1 MEDAMNAEDNEYVE
15 NLLRQMKDMDEALEA
30 QFLQSGSTDDLT
42 GMIRI
47 ESAVLER
54 LPQNHPDRPSWLNN
68 LGCSLGRLFIRT
80 SDIDDLNQ
88 AIDLI
93 DMALTATPQE
103 GGARAAVLINLANQL
118 GRRFENTGSI
128 DDINRAIELAEMA
141 VDASPDHDT
150 DRVSRMNNLGSW
162 LARRFDRTSILSDL
176 NRSIEITKTTLE
188 MTPQE
193 DPTRV
198 GLLTNLSNRLGSR
211 FESTGSIDDLNQAVE
226 IANMAVGKTPQ
237 DHPNRY
243 IILNN
248 LGDKLGKRYKRIGN
262 LDDLNRAIEVS
273 SLALERISD
282 RHTHRPTLLS
292 NLGNK
297 LCTRYDRTNSI
308 EDLNR
313 AIDVTSTAVEITAQ
327 NHPERPDW
335 LTSLG
340 ICLASR
346 SDRLGT
352 MNDLD
357 TAVEVMNEAVK
368 TTPRDHPSR
377 AGRLTNTGVWLGVRS
392 DRTGS
397 IDDLNQAIDFGATAV
412 EITPE
417 GHSDRASYLGSL
429 GTLLSRRFRK
439 VGSIDDI
446 NRAIEV
452 AEEAVHIT
460 PVDHPLR
467 VGRLSNLG
475 ILLAYRC
482 DVSNSIGDLDRA
494 IEVASLALQGIPE
507 EHVDRATIL
516 NNLGNRL
523 GMRFQRTKSVDD
535 INKAIDKI
543 GMAIEVTGNNNPYQ
557 AGWQSDLGVWL
568 GERFETT
575 GSVDD
580 LNAAIEI
587 TEISVKNTP
596 RDHPDR
602 ATRLSNLGE
611 LFKKRYRQTNAPADL
626 DTARSFY
633 EEGWDCIPARPS
645 DRIKSA
651 WDAAQVLAIQL
662 HWDQASLLLQKA
674 VNLLPNVSPRRLK
687 HTDKQH
693 MLVKFAGLASMAA
706 ATALNA
712 GKDAF
717 SALQL
722 LELGRGIIASS
733 LMEMRGDISDLKQHH
748 PSLADEL
755 TSLRDELDLPLEM
768 VPLLASTG
776 ETPLWE
782 LQVKRRREVDQK
794 FGDLLLRIRA
804 EAGFHN
810 FLLAPTV
817 DELMAAANP
826 DPIVVVNLSSFR
838 CDAFLIDSHSVR
850 VMELP
855 SLKLKDV
862 QERARDLESY
872 RLAPSFQRTSNLEW
886 MWDTICRPCLE
897 ELGYNRPV
905 SDKNWPRIWW
915 IPTGLLSQLPIHAA
929 GRHTPGSTETVIDR
943 VMSSYAS
950 SVKALVYGR
959 RNPVHQPSGDQ
970 SEDVVLIAMPETPG
984 MLANGILPFAAD
996 EVDMLNRLCS
1006 SLHLK
1011 PNRPRPRR
1019 DDVLKSLQTC
1029 KIFHFAGHGRSDPV
1043 EPSQSC
1049 LLLEDWETKPLTVAD
1064 LRDYKLQGN
1073 LPFLGYLSACST
1085 GANLVHK
1092 LADEGIHLISALQL
1106 AGFRHAVGA
1115 LWEVSDKYC
1124 VDVARV
1130 IYETIRDEG
1139 MTDIAVCRG
1148 LHNAVRSLRDGLVDR
1163 AVEVRNA
1170 TLKGF
1175 GPQPERLENPYW
1187 IPYVHY
1193 GV

>member
-1 MEDAMNAEDNEYVE
+1 MADAMNAEDNGNVE
-15 NLLRQMKDMDEALEA
+15 NLLKQMKEMDEALEA
-30 QFLQSGSTDDLT
+30 QFMRSGSTDDLT
-42 GMIRI
+42 AMIRI

-54 LPQNHPDRPSWLNN
+54 LPQTHPDRPGWLNN
-68 LGCSLGRLFIRT
+68 FGCSLGRLFIRT
-80 SDIDDLNQ
+80 SDIDYLNQ
-88 AIDLI
+88 AINLI
-93 DMALTATPQE
+93 DMALATMPQDD
-103 GGARAAVLINLANQL
+103 GARAAVLINLANQL
-118 GRRFENTGSI
+118 GRRFENNGSI

-141 VDASPDHDT
+141 VDASPDHDK
-150 DRVSRMNNLGSW
+150 DRVGRMNNLGSW
-162 LARRFDRTSILSDL
+162 LARRFDRTGILSDL
-176 NRSIEITKTTLE
+176 NRSIDITKTALE

-198 GLLTNLSNRLGSR
+198 SWLTNLSNRLGNR
-211 FESTGSIDDLNQAVE
+211 FDSTGSIDDLNQAVE
-226 IANMAVGKTPQ
+226 IAKMTVEKTPQ

-243 IILNN
+243 IMLNN

-262 LDDLNRAIEVS
+262 LDDLNRAIEVFS
-273 SLALERISD
+273 QALECISD
-282 RHTHRPTLLS
+282 RHSHRPALLS
-292 NLGNK
+292 NLGSK
-297 LCTRYDRTNSI
+297 LCSRYDRTNSI

-313 AIDVTSTAVEITAQ
+313 AIDVTKTAVEITPQ
-327 NHPERPDW
+327 DHPERPDW

-346 SDRLGT
+346 LDRLGT

-357 TAVEVMNEAVK
+357 TAVEAMNEAVK
-368 TTPRDHPSR
+368 ITPRDHPSR
-377 AGRLTNTGVWLGVRS
+377 AGRLTNIGVWLGVRS
-392 DRTGS
+392 DWTGS
-397 IDDLNQAIDFGATAV
+397 IDDLNQAIDFAATAV

-417 GHSDRASYLGSL
+417 GHSDQANYLGSL

-446 NRAIEV
+446 NRAVEV
-452 AEEAVHIT
+452 SEKAVRIT

-467 VGRLSNLG
+467 IGRLSNLG
-475 ILLAYRC
+475 ILLGYRC

-494 IEVASLALQGIPE
+494 IEMATLALHGIPD

-543 GMAIEVTGNNNPYQ
+543 GMAIKVTDDNNPYQ
-557 AGWQSDLGVWL
+557 AGWQSDLGFWL
-568 GERFETT
+568 GERFKTT

-580 LNAAIEI
+580 LNMAIKI
-587 TEISVKNTP
+587 TETSVKNTP
-596 RDHPDR
+596 QDHPDR

-611 LFKKRYRQTNAPADL
+611 LFEKRYQQTNAPADL
-626 DTARSFY
+626 DTACSFY
-633 EEGWDCIPARPS
+633 VEGWDCITARPS

-662 HWDQASLLLQKA
+662 HWEQASLLLQKA
-674 VNLLPNVSPRRLK
+674 VNILPTVSPRRLK
-687 HTDKQH
+687 HTDKQY
-693 MLVKFAGLASMAA
+693 MLAEFAGLASMAA
-706 ATALNA
+706 AAALNA

-748 PSLADEL
+748 PSLADEF

-768 VPLLASTG
+768 APLLASTS

-782 LQVKRRREVDQK
+782 LQAKRRREADQK

-810 FLLAPTV
+810 FLLAPTAE
-817 DELMAAANP
+817 ELIATANP

-838 CDAFLIDSHSVR
+838 CDAFLIDSHGVR

-855 SLKLKDV
+855 NLKLKDV
-862 QERARDLESY
+862 QERVRNLESY
-872 RLAPSFQRTSNLEW
+872 RLAASFQMKSNLEW
-886 MWDTICRPCLE
+886 LWDTICRPCLE
-897 ELGYNRPV
+897 ELGFHRPV

-915 IPTGLLSQLPIHAA
+915 IPTGLLNQLPIHAA
-929 GRHTPGSTETVIDR
+929 GRHTPGSTDTVIDR

-959 RNPVHQPSGDQ
+959 RNPVHQPGDNQ

-984 MLANGILPFAAD
+984 MLANGILPFATD
-996 EVDMLNRLCS
+996 EVEMLNGLCS

-1011 PNRPRPRR
+1011 SNRPQPRR

-1029 KIFHFAGHGRSDPV
+1029 KIFHFAGHGQSDPI

-1049 LLLEDWETKPLTVAD
+1049 LLLEDWETKPLTVAS
-1064 LRDYKLQGN
+1064 LRDHRLQGN

-1085 GANLVHK
+1085 GASSVQK
-1092 LADEGIHLISALQL
+1092 LADEGIHLVSALQL
-1106 AGFRHAVGA
+1106 AGFRHAVGT
-1115 LWEVSDKYC
+1115 LWDVSDKYC

-1130 IYETIRDEG
+1130 MYETIRDEG

-1148 LHNAVRSLRDGLVDR
+1148 LHNALRSLREGLGDG
-1163 AVEVRNA
+1163 AVEARNA
-1170 TLKGF
+1170 TLKGIRR
-1175 GPQPERLENPYW
+1175 QPERLENSYW